1 MLRILLW
8 IISFMTLTLTYN
20 TVYARSFGD
29 FLNEIKVQAL
39 SVGISEQTL
48 NKTLP
53 TIKYVAKSVEL
64 DRKQN
69 EFTISFEKYQQNQ
82 LPMSRINKAV
92 QFLRENKATFDKIE
106 NQYKVPR
113 ERIVALWAIESNFGG
128 YTGNF
133 HVPSVLA
140 TLAYDGRRA
149 ELFTNQLLDALKII
163 DKGHIES
170 LAMTGSWAGAMGQSQ
185 FMPSSFLSYAVDFTK
200 DGTADIWRAKPDV
213 WASIANYLSTEGWD
227 FGKPVMMPVS
237 IPQGFVITENIEK
250 EYHSLSEIRALGIQ
264 VNYTGN
270 DNPLVK
276 LIAPDRS
283 INKQSFIVFK
293 NFSVLMH
300 WNRSYFFGLTAAKLG
315 DMIRNAYG
323 R

>member
-1 MLRILLW
+1 
-8 IISFMTLTLTYN
+8 
-20 TVYARSFGD
+20 
-29 FLNEIKVQAL
+29 
-39 SVGISEQTL
+39 
-48 NKTLP
+48 LP

-82 LPMSRINKAV
+82 LPLSRINKAI
-92 QFLRENKATFDKIE
+92 QFLQQNKTTFDQIE
-106 NQYKVPR
+106 HQYKVPR

-170 LAMTGSWAGAMGQSQ
+170 RAMTGSWAGAMGQSQ
-185 FMPSSFLSYAVDFTK
+185 FMPSSFLRYAVDFTK

-227 FGKPVMMPVS
+227 FDKPVTLPVTL
-237 IPQGFVITENIEK
+237 PQGFVITENLEK
-250 EYHSLSEIRALGIQ
+250 EYHALSEIRAMGIQ
-264 VNYTGN
+264 VAYAGN

-276 LIAPDRS
+276 VIAPDRS
-283 INKQSFIVFK
+283 LNKQSFIVFK

-300 WNRSYFFGLTAAKLG
+300 WNKSYFFGLTAAKLG
-315 DMIRNAYG
+315 DMIRNSYY